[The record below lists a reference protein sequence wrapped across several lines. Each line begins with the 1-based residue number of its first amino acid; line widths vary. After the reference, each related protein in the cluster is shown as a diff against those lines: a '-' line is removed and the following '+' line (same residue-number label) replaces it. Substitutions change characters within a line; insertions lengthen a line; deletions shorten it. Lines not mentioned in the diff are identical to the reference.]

1 MADNTTLNTGTGG
14 DVIGSDDIAG
24 VKYQRVKL
32 IHGADGVNAG
42 DVASGNPLPVTL
54 GITDS
59 QLRASAVPVSG
70 SFFQAT
76 QPVSIA
82 SMPTTP
88 VTGAFFQA
96 TQPVSGP
103 LTDTQLR
110 ATSVP
115 VLPEGE
121 PVSYWPGYKAPSSVG
136 QRSTGVDDGG
146 ALITR
151 GAVLTDEGT
160 FRVNFANTSFAV
172 SIGTVSISGRTVT
185 GNGFST
191 TIDVH
196 LKDYFKLD
204 ADGESAWMQ
213 IESIDSST
221 QLTLVS
227 TYVGGTS
234 GAASRSLVQPTT
246 AAGGTITVAS
256 GQCTLASGT
265 TTGARAVVGRQL
277 DYSPLVWRSR
287 LSISQRIANQSTRF
301 GLVEFGATARW
312 YARFR
317 AEGTTNTTVVCESA
331 RNPTVA
337 PSGGEIESTT
347 VTLPNGLT
355 TATLTDYR
363 VEMLT
368 ETVRFYIAGV
378 LVAEHTRSIPSQYD
392 ILGSGVLLENTGTA
406 GSNTN
411 VVIDYI
417 TGKNHNKIE
426 VGVMSDA
433 EKLIASA
440 APLVPYTFSQAGII
454 AINTDLIVLD
464 CSQLRSLF
472 IQCNSMGTTGVVT
485 VAWSNTADFA
495 QPITAT
501 LLSEAGATS
510 TTFNA
515 AVMRV
520 TNVLARY
527 CRLRLTTATTA
538 GTTTINVLGSQSTYT
553 PIVTTQPV
561 SGTVTANIGTG
572 ALAAG
577 TNAIGDV
584 GVQYRANATG
594 AASVANLLSP
604 ATPAVQT
611 IKAAAG
617 RLLSITATN
626 TNAASRFIKIWNT
639 ASGSITL
646 GTTAALL
653 EIGIPPNQ
661 TIQFALEG
669 GVGFSTA
676 INMAVTAGQGL
687 TNNAA
692 VTLGDVTGI
701 VAFA

>member
-1 MADNTTLNTGTGG
+1 MADNTTLNAGTGG
-14 DVIGSDDIAG
+14 DVIGSDDIGG
-24 VKYQRVKL
+24 VKFQRVKL
-32 IHGADGVNAG
+32 IHGADGTNAG
-42 DVASGNPLPVTL
+42 DVSDANGLPVL
-54 GITDS
+54 S
-59 QLRASAVPVSG
+59 QGGAVAS
-70 SFFQAT
+70 
-76 QPVSIA
+76 
-82 SMPTTP
+82 
-88 VTGAFFQA
+88 
-96 TQPVSGP
+96 
-103 LTDTQLR
+103 
-110 ATSVP
+110 
-115 VLPEGE
+115 
-121 PVSYWPGYKAPSSVG
+121 WPGYSGAINTA
-136 QRSTGVDDGG
+136 QRTLNVDESG
-146 ALITR
+146 ALVTR
-151 GAVLTDEGT
+151 SAVLTDEGT
-160 FRVNFANTSFAV
+160 FRVNFANTSIAV

-185 GNGFST
+185 GTGFST
-191 TIDVH
+191 TTDVH

-204 ADGESAWMQ
+204 ADGESAWLQ

-227 TYVGGTS
+227 AYVGGTS
-234 GAASRSLVQPTT
+234 GAASRSLMQPTT

-277 DYSPLVWRSR
+277 DYAPLVWRSR

-301 GLVEFGATARW
+301 GLVEFAPTARW

-317 AEGTTNTTVVCESA
+317 AEGTTNTTIVCESA

-337 PSGGEIESTT
+337 PTGAEIESTT

-355 TATLTDYR
+355 TATLTEYR

-368 ETVRFYIAGV
+368 ESVRFYIAGV
-378 LVAEHTRSIPSQYD
+378 LVAEHTRSLPSQHD
-392 ILGSGVLLENTGTA
+392 ILGSGILLENTGTA
-406 GSNTN
+406 ASNTN

-417 TGKNHNKIE
+417 TGKNHNKLE

-433 EKLIASA
+433 ERIVAA
-440 APLVPYTFSQAGII
+440 VAPLVPFTYSVAGVI
-454 AINTDLIVLD
+454 AINTDLLVID
-464 CSQLRSLF
+464 CSQFRSLF

-485 VAWSNTADFA
+485 VQWSNEPTFA

-501 LLSEAGATS
+501 LLSESGATS

-515 AVMRV
+515 AVLRV
-520 TNVLARY
+520 TNVMARY

-538 GTTTINVLGSQSTYT
+538 GTTTLNCWGAQCQYI
-553 PIVTTQPV
+553 PAITTQAV

-572 ALAAG
+572 SLAAG

-584 GVQYRANATG
+584 GMQYRASATG

-604 ATPAVQT
+604 ATPAVQAV
-611 IKAAAG
+611 KASAG

-626 TNAASRFIKIWNT
+626 TNAAARFIKIWNT
-639 ASGSITL
+639 ASGGITL

-661 TIQFALEG
+661 TIQFVMEG
-669 GVGFSTA
+669 GIGFATA
-676 INMAVTAGQGL
+676 ISMAVTGGQGL

-692 VTLGDVTGI
+692 ITLGDVTGI

>member
-1 MADNTTLNTGTGG
+1 MADNTTLNAGTGG
-14 DVIGSDDIAG
+14 DVIASDDIGG
-24 VKYQRVKL
+24 VKFQRIKL

-42 DVASGNPLPVTL
+42 DVSDANGLPVL
-54 GITDS
+54 G
-59 QLRASAVPVSG
+59 QGGAVAS
-70 SFFQAT
+70 
-76 QPVSIA
+76 
-82 SMPTTP
+82 
-88 VTGAFFQA
+88 
-96 TQPVSGP
+96 
-103 LTDTQLR
+103 
-110 ATSVP
+110 
-115 VLPEGE
+115 
-121 PVSYWPGYKAPSSVG
+121 WPGYSGAINTA
-136 QRSTGVDDGG
+136 QRTLNVDESG
-146 ALITR
+146 ALVTR
-151 GAVLTDEGT
+151 GSVLTDEGT
-160 FRVNFANTSFAV
+160 FRVNFANTSIAV
-172 SIGTVSISGRTVT
+172 SIGTVSISGRIVT
-185 GNGFST
+185 GTGFST
-191 TIDVH
+191 TADVH

-204 ADGESAWMQ
+204 ADGESAWLQ

-227 TYVGGTS
+227 AYVGGTS
-234 GAASRSLVQPTT
+234 GAASRSLMQPTT

-277 DYSPLVWRSR
+277 DYAPLVWRSR

-301 GLVEFGATARW
+301 GLVEFAPTARW

-317 AEGTTNTTVVCESA
+317 AEGTTNTTLVCESA

-337 PSGGEIESTT
+337 PTGAEIESTT

-355 TATLTDYR
+355 TATLTEYR

-368 ETVRFYIAGV
+368 ESVRFYIAGV
-378 LVAEHTRSIPSQYD
+378 LVAEHTRSLPSQYD
-392 ILGSGVLLENTGTA
+392 VLGSGILLENTGTA
-406 GSNTN
+406 ASNTN

-417 TGKNHNKIE
+417 TGKNHNKLE

-433 EKLIASA
+433 ERIVAA
-440 APLVPYTFSQAGII
+440 VAPLVPFTYSVAGVI
-454 AINTDLIVLD
+454 AINTDLLVID
-464 CSQLRSLF
+464 CSQFRSLF

-485 VAWSNTADFA
+485 VQWSNEPTFA

-501 LLSEAGATS
+501 LLSESGATS

-515 AVMRV
+515 AVLRV
-520 TNVLARY
+520 TNVMARY

-538 GTTTINVLGSQSTYT
+538 GTTTLNCWGAQCQYI
-553 PIVTTQPV
+553 PAITTQPV

-572 ALAAG
+572 SLAAG
-577 TNAIGDV
+577 TNAIGDF

-594 AASVANLLSP
+594 AASVANILSP

-626 TNAASRFIKIWNT
+626 TNAAARYIKIWNT
-639 ASGSITL
+639 ASGSISL
-646 GTTAALL
+646 GSTNALF

-661 TIQFALEG
+661 TIQFEMAG
-669 GVGFSTA
+669 GIGFSTA
-676 INMAVTAGQGL
+676 INMAVTSGQGL
-687 TNNAA
+687 SNNAA
-692 VTLGDVTGI
+692 VNLGDVTGI